1 MDLPINHFITYNINY
16 IYDHKKFVKGVVVFK
31 IALTVTVISSSV
43 LQGKGKGFALDK
55 PLFLKLGSLYL
66 LANDVPKCYLC
77 LSTGYI
83 CADYPLKKAS

>member
-1 MDLPINHFITYNINY
+1 MTYDINY
-16 IYDHKKFVKGVVVFK
+16 VYNHKKFVKGIVVFK

-66 LANDVPKCYLC
+66 LANDAPKCHLY
-77 LSTGYI
+77 LSTSYI
-83 CADYPLKKAS
+83 HANCPLKKAS